1 MPYFSFDLVIGEVFK
16 NQGVMILEDTEIA
29 IDKADSLA
37 EEICVARPQL
47 CSKGYA
53 VRVTDRDGS
62 ELYRTPVDQI
72 PPWLSQKRT
81 HDPECMVCVY
91 TKSSLIRQTW

>member
-1 MPYFSFDLVIGEVFK
+1 MPYFSFDLVIGEIFK
-16 NQGVMILEDTEIA
+16 NQGIMILEDTEIA

-47 CSKGYA
+47 RFRGYA
-53 VRVTDRDGS
+53 VRITDRDGT

-72 PPWLSQKRT
+72 PLWVR
-81 HDPECMVCVY
+81 
-91 TKSSLIRQTW
+91 SSPLGH

>member
-37 EEICVARPQL
+37 EEICVACVLRDML
-47 CSKGYA
+47 CA
-53 VRVTDRDGS
+53 LLT
-62 ELYRTPVDQI
+62 E
-72 PPWLSQKRT
+72 
-81 HDPECMVCVY
+81 MVVSFTVLRL
-91 TKSSLIRQTW
+91 TKFRRG